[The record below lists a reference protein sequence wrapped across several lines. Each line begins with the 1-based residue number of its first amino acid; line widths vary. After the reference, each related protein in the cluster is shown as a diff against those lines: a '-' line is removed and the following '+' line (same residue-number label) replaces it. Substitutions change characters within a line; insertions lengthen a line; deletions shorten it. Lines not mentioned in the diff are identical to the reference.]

1 MPETLLPLYQVIQ
14 GLRTELYAA
23 VAAGKNE
30 LLTFD
35 LGPIEMEFTVVA
47 KREGGPNGK
56 IKFEIFGIGAELG
69 ADAKV
74 GTERT
79 QKMKLTLNPKMKAE
93 DGTRGSVPIGRK
105 PKK

>member
-79 QKMKLTLNPKMKAE
+79 QK
-93 DGTRGSVPIGRK
+93 I
-105 PKK
+105 